1 MAIAEALLPEFDQ
14 EAAGVRRT
22 LERVPADKFEWR
34 PHEKSMTMISLAGHL
49 ANLPQW
55 ATLTM
60 AADELDTTPGGE
72 PMPPPPVPASV
83 EELVATFDRHAA
95 EARAAIAG
103 ASDAEFMKPWSMLN
117 NGTVMMTLP
126 KAAVIRSFV
135 MNHLIH
141 HRAQLG
147 VYLRLNDVP
156 VPSIYGPSAD
166 ETPPGF

>member
-1 MAIAEALLPEFDQ
+1 MAIAEVLLPEFDQ

-34 PHEKSMTMISLAGHL
+34 PHEKSGTMIWLAGHL

-55 ATLTM
+55 AVLTM
-60 AADELDTTPGGE
+60 ADDELDLAPGGE
-72 PMPPPPVPASV
+72 SMPLPPTPVSV
-83 EELVATFDRHAA
+83 DDLVATFDRHAA
-95 EARAAIAG
+95 AARAALAA
-103 ASDAEFMKPWSMLN
+103 ASDADFMKPWSLLN
-117 NGTVMMTLP
+117 NGTVLMTLP

-147 VYLRLNDVP
+147 VYLRMNDVP

-166 ETPPGF
+166 EAPPGF

>member
-34 PHEKSMTMISLAGHL
+34 PHEKSMTMIGLAGHI

-55 ATLTM
+55 ARLTM
-60 AADELDTTPGGE
+60 EADELDTAPGGE
-72 PMPPPPVPASV
+72 PMTPPPAPASV
-83 EELVATFDRHAA
+83 DELVATFDRHAA
-95 EARAAIAG
+95 AARAALAA
-103 ASDAEFMKPWSMLN
+103 ASDADFMKPWSLLR
-117 NGTVMMTLP
+117 NGTVLMTLP

-135 MNHLIH
+135 MNHLVH

-147 VYLRLNDVP
+147 VYLRMNDVP

-166 ETPPGF
+166 EAPPGF

>member
-34 PHEKSMTMISLAGHL
+34 PHEKSGTMIWLAGHL

-55 ATLTM
+55 AKLTM
-60 AADELDTTPGGE
+60 AADELDLAPGGE
-72 PMPPPPVPASV
+72 QMPMPPTPASV
-83 EELVATFDRHAA
+83 DELVATFDRHAA
-95 EARAAIAG
+95 EARAAIAA
-103 ASDAEFMKPWSMLN
+103 ASDADFMKPWSLLN
-117 NGTVMMTLP
+117 NGTVLMTLP

-147 VYLRLNDVP
+147 VYLRMNDVP

-166 ETPPGF
+166 EAPPGF

>member
-34 PHEKSMTMISLAGHL
+34 PHEKSGTMIWLAGHL

-55 ATLTM
+55 AVLTM
-60 AADELDTTPGGE
+60 AEDELDLAPGGE
-72 PMPPPPVPASV
+72 PMPLPPTPASV
-83 EELVATFDRHAA
+83 DDLVATFDRHAA
-95 EARAAIAG
+95 EARAALAA
-103 ASDAEFMKPWSMLN
+103 ASDADFMKPWSLLS
-117 NGTVMMTLP
+117 NGKVLMTLP

-147 VYLRLNDVP
+147 VYLRMNDVP

-166 ETPPGF
+166 EAPPGF

>member
-1 MAIAEALLPEFDQ
+1 MAIAEAFLPEFDQ

-34 PHEKSMTMISLAGHL
+34 PHEKSMTMIWLAVHL

-55 ATLTM
+55 AKWTM
-60 AADELDTTPGGE
+60 AADELDTRPGGE
-72 PMPPPPVPASV
+72 PMPLPPTPASV
-83 EELVATFDRHAA
+83 EELVATFDGHAA
-95 EARAAIAG
+95 GARAAIAG
-103 ASDAEFMKPWSMLN
+103 ASDADFMKPWSMLI

-166 ETPPGF
+166 EAPPGF

>member
-34 PHEKSMTMISLAGHL
+34 PHEKSGTMIWLAGHL

-60 AADELDTTPGGE
+60 AADELDLAPGGE
-72 PMPPPPVPASV
+72 QMPLPPTPASV
-83 EELVATFDRHAA
+83 EDLVATFDRHAA
-95 EARAAIAG
+95 EARAAIAA
-103 ASDAEFMKPWSMLN
+103 ASDADFMKSWSLLN
-117 NGTVMMTLP
+117 NGTVLMTLP

-166 ETPPGF
+166 EAPPGF

>member
-34 PHEKSMTMISLAGHL
+34 PHEKSGTMIWLAGHL

-60 AADELDTTPGGE
+60 GSDELDLAPGGE
-72 PMPPPPVPASV
+72 PMPLPPTPASV
-83 EELVATFDRHAA
+83 DDLVATFDRHAA
-95 EARAAIAG
+95 AARAALAA
-103 ASDAEFMKPWSMLN
+103 ASDADFMRQWRLLN
-117 NGTVMMTLP
+117 NGTVLMTLP

-147 VYLRLNDVP
+147 VYLRMNDVP

-166 ETPPGF
+166 EAPPGF

>member
-1 MAIAEALLPEFDQ
+1 MAIAEAFLPEFDQ

-34 PHEKSMTMISLAGHL
+34 PHEKSGTMIWLAGHL

-60 AADELDTTPGGE
+60 AADELDLAPGGE
-72 PMPPPPVPASV
+72 QMALPPTPASV

-95 EARAAIAG
+95 EARAAIAA
-103 ASDAEFMKPWSMLN
+103 ASDADFMKSWSLLN
-117 NGTVMMTLP
+117 NGTVLMTLP
-126 KAAVIRSFV
+126 KVAVIRSFV

-166 ETPPGF
+166 EAPPGF

>member
-34 PHEKSMTMISLAGHL
+34 PHEKSGTMIWLAGHL
-49 ANLPQW
+49 ANLPRW
-55 ATLTM
+55 AVLTM
-60 AADELDTTPGGE
+60 EADELDMAPGGE
-72 PMPPPPVPASV
+72 QMPPPPTPASV
-83 EELVATFDRHAA
+83 DELVATFDRHAA
-95 EARAAIAG
+95 EARAAIAA
-103 ASDAEFMKPWSMLN
+103 ASDADLMKPWSLLS
-117 NGTVMMTLP
+117 NGTVLMTLP

-147 VYLRLNDVP
+147 VYLRMNDVP

>member
-22 LERVPADKFEWR
+22 LERVPADRFEWR
-34 PHEKSMTMISLAGHL
+34 PHEKSGTLIWLAGHL

-55 ATLTM
+55 AVLTM
-60 AADELDTTPGGE
+60 ADDALDLAPGGE
-72 PMPPPPVPASV
+72 PMPRPPTPASV

-95 EARAAIAG
+95 AARAALAA
-103 ASDAEFMKPWSMLN
+103 ASDADFMKPWSLLN
-117 NGTVMMTLP
+117 DGTVLMTLP

-147 VYLRLNDVP
+147 VYLRMNDVP
-156 VPSIYGPSAD
+156 VPSLYGPSAD
-166 ETPPGF
+166 EAPPGF

>member
-34 PHEKSMTMISLAGHL
+34 PHEKSGTMIWLAGHL

-60 AADELDTTPGGE
+60 GSDDLDLAPGGE
-72 PMPPPPVPASV
+72 PMPLPPTPASV
-83 EELVATFDRHAA
+83 DELVATFDRHAA
-95 EARAAIAG
+95 AARAALAA
-103 ASDAEFMKPWSMLN
+103 ASDADFMRQWRLLN
-117 NGTVMMTLP
+117 NGTVLMTLP

-147 VYLRLNDVP
+147 VYLRMNDVP

-166 ETPPGF
+166 EAPPGF

>member
-34 PHEKSMTMISLAGHL
+34 PHEKSGTMIWLAGHL

-55 ATLTM
+55 AKLTM
-60 AADELDTTPGGE
+60 AADELDLAPGGE
-72 PMPPPPVPASV
+72 QMPMPPTPASV
-83 EELVATFDRHAA
+83 DELVATFDRHAA
-95 EARAAIAG
+95 EARAALAA
-103 ASDAEFMKPWSMLN
+103 ASDADFMKPWSLLN
-117 NGTVMMTLP
+117 NGTVLMTLP

-135 MNHLIH
+135 MNHLVH

-147 VYLRLNDVP
+147 VYLRMNDVP

-166 ETPPGF
+166 EAPPGF